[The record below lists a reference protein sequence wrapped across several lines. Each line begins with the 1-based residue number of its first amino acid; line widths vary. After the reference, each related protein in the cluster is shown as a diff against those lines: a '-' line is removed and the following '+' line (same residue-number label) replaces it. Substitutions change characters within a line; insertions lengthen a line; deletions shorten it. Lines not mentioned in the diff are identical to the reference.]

1 MIIVWMVL
9 CELFAVV
16 SFWGAEHQAGPKRW
30 AMVTVGVALT
40 ALCFWLAMKADLFS
54 T

>member
-1 MIIVWMVL
+1 MFIVWMVL

-16 SFWGAEHQAGPKRW
+16 SFWAAGYQAGPKRW
-30 AMVTVGVALT
+30 GMVTVGVALT

>member
-1 MIIVWMVL
+1 MFIVSMVL
-9 CELFAVV
+9 CELF
-16 SFWGAEHQAGPKRW
+16 
-30 AMVTVGVALT
+30 ALT